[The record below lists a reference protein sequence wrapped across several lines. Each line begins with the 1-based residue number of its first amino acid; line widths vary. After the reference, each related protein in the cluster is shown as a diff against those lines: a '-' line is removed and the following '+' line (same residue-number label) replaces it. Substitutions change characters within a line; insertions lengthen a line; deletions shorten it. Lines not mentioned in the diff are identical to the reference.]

1 MISVKFEKTDKD
13 TIVFTCEGHAG
24 QAEKGQDIVCAS
36 ASMLAYTLA
45 QNIIFLQD
53 KGIFKGNPRVIF
65 KDGNAHISCRPKKT
79 SMGEVLHTFF
89 VVQVGYSLLAH
100 NYPQYVALTMFGK
113 TE

>member
-1 MISVKFEKTDKD
+1 MISVKFEQTDKG
-13 TIVFTCEGHAG
+13 TIVFTCKGHAG

-53 KGIFKGNPRVIF
+53 RGVFKGKARAMLN
-65 KDGNAHISCRPKKT
+65 DGDAHISCKPKK
-79 SMGEVLHTFF
+79 SEMADVLRTFF

-100 NYPQYVALTMFGK
+100 NYPQYVELKLFGQA
-113 TE
+113 